1 MEAVSIDPSL
11 IANERIR
18 PLKREEYDRL
28 VAAGSFE
35 DEQVE
40 LLFGV
45 VVEMAP
51 IGPPHSESVNRL
63 DRILGKMLGDR
74 ACVRCQASLAAS
86 EISEP
91 QPDVFVVAN
100 GDYWHEH
107 PRKALL
113 VIEVASSS
121 LRRDR
126 GIKSML
132 YATSEVDEYWIV
144 DLDHGTIEVRR
155 DRVDGNWTNVQTFRR
170 GERVAMLAFP
180 DVAIDVSEVVPPI
193 GS

>member
-1 MEAVSIDPSL
+1 MQVMSVDPSL

-18 PLKREEYDRL
+18 PLKRAEFERL
-28 VAAGSFE
+28 AAAGSFE
-35 DEQVE
+35 DERVE

-51 IGPPHSESVNRL
+51 VGPPHSESVCRL
-63 DRILGKMLGDR
+63 DAHLQRLLGDR
-74 ACVRCQASLAAS
+74 ARVRCQGPYAAS
-86 EISEP
+86 DISEP
-91 QPDVFVVAN
+91 LPDLLVFPN
-100 GDYWHEH
+100 GNYWREH
-107 PRKALL
+107 PQQALL

-126 GIKSML
+126 GIKSVL

-144 DLDHGTIEVRR
+144 DLDQGTIEVHR
-155 DRVDGNWTNVQTFRR
+155 DRVDGRWTSVQTFRR
-170 GERVAMLAFP
+170 GARVAMLAFP

>member
-1 MEAVSIDPSL
+1 MEVMSVDPAL

-18 PLKREEYDRL
+18 PLKRAEFDRL
-28 VAAGSFE
+28 AEAGSFE
-35 DEQVE
+35 DERVE

-51 IGPPHSESVNRL
+51 IGPDHNESVNRL
-63 DRILGKMLGDR
+63 DRILGRLLGDR
-74 ACVRCQASLAAS
+74 ACVRSQLSFAAS
-86 EISEP
+86 DISEP

-100 GDYWHEH
+100 GDYWREH
-107 PRKALL
+107 PQQALL

-126 GIKSML
+126 GIKSVL

-144 DLDHGTIEVRR
+144 DLDQGTIEVHR
-155 DRVDGNWTNVQTFRR
+155 DRVDGRWTSVQTFRR
-170 GERVAMLAFP
+170 GARVAMLAFP

>member
-1 MEAVSIDPSL
+1 MHAVSIDPAL

-18 PLKREEYDRL
+18 PLKREEYDHL

-51 IGPPHSESVNRL
+51 IGPDHNESVNRL
-63 DRILGKMLGDR
+63 DRILGRLLGDR
-74 ACVRCQASLAAS
+74 ACVRSQLSFAAS
-86 EISEP
+86 DISEP

-100 GDYWHEH
+100 GDYWREH

-121 LRRDR
+121 LRSDR
-126 GIKSML
+126 GIKSLL
-132 YATSEVDEYWIV
+132 YATSDVDEYWIV
-144 DLDHGTIEVRR
+144 DLERGTIEVRR
-155 DRVDGNWTNVQTFRR
+155 DRVDGNWTSVQTFRR

-180 DVAIDVSEVVPPI
+180 DVAIDVAEVVPPV

>member
-1 MEAVSIDPSL
+1 MEVMSVDPAL

-18 PLKREEYDRL
+18 PLKRAEFERL
-28 VAAGSFE
+28 AADGFFD
-35 DEQVE
+35 DERVE

-51 IGPPHSESVNRL
+51 IGPPHNESVNRL
-63 DRILGKMLGDR
+63 DALFQRLLGDR
-74 ACVRCQASLAAS
+74 ARVRCQSAFAAS
-86 EISEP
+86 DISEP
-91 QPDVFVVAN
+91 QPDIFVVPD
-100 GDYWHEH
+100 GDYWREN
-107 PRKALL
+107 PQKALL

-126 GIKSML
+126 GIKSTL

-144 DLDHGTIEVRR
+144 DLERGTMEVRS
-155 DRVDGNWTNVQTFRR
+155 DRVDGNWTNIQTFRR
-170 GERVAMLAFP
+170 GERVAPLAFP
-180 DVAIDVSEVVPPI
+180 DVTIEVSDVVPPV